1 MALNSKQLSKGVTD
15 TTAAGT
21 NTLKTTAIVNA
32 AIDAALHAM
41 TKTGG
46 ISPGQQ
52 QAIAALK
59 SDALTNVATIRIA
72 VYGS

>member
-1 MALNSKQLSKGVTD
+1 MALNSKLLTKGCTD

-32 AIDAALHAM
+32 AFDAALHAM
-41 TKTGG
+41 TKSAAV
-46 ISPGQQ
+46 SPGQQ

-59 SDALTNVATIRIA
+59 ADALTNVATLRIA
-72 VYGS
+72 IYGA

>member
-1 MALNSKQLSKGVTD
+1 MALSSKILSKGCTD

-41 TKTGG
+41 TKTGAV
-46 ISPGQQ
+46 SPGQQ
-52 QAIAALK
+52 QAIVALK
-59 SDALTNVATIRIA
+59 ADALTNVATIRIA
-72 VYGS
+72 VYGA

>member
-1 MALNSKQLSKGVTD
+1 MALANKFLSAGCTA

-21 NTLKTTAIVNA
+21 NTAKTTAMINA
-32 AIDAALHAM
+32 CFDAALHAM

-59 SDALTNVATIRIA
+59 ADALTNVATVRIA
-72 VYGS
+72 IYGA

>member
-1 MALNSKQLSKGVTD
+1 MALASKLLSKGCTD

-32 AIDAALHAM
+32 AIDAAMHAM
-41 TKTGG
+41 TKTAGVT
-46 ISPGQQ
+46 PGQQ
-52 QAIAALK
+52 QAVAALK
-59 SDALTNVATIRIA
+59 ADALTNVATIRIA

>member
-1 MALNSKQLSKGVTD
+1 MALASKILSKGCTD

-32 AIDAALHAM
+32 AIDAAMHAL
-41 TKTGG
+41 TKVGG

-52 QAIAALK
+52 QALVALK
-59 SDALTNVATIRIA
+59 ADALTNVATIRIA
-72 VYGS
+72 VYGA

>member
-1 MALNSKQLSKGVTD
+1 MPLQSKILSKGCTD
-15 TTAAGT
+15 TTSAGT

-32 AIDAALHAM
+32 AIDAAMHAM

-46 ISPGQQ
+46 VNPSQQ

-59 SDALTNVATIRIA
+59 ADALTNVATIRIA

>member
-1 MALNSKQLSKGVTD
+1 MAIASKILSKGCTD

-32 AIDAALHAM
+32 AIDAAMHSM

-46 ISPGQQ
+46 VNPSQQ

-59 SDALTNVATIRIA
+59 ADALTNVATIRIA
-72 VYGS
+72 VYGA

>member
-1 MALNSKQLSKGVTD
+1 MALASKILTKGCTD

-32 AIDAALHAM
+32 VIDAAMHAM

-52 QAIAALK
+52 QALVALK
-59 SDALTNVATIRIA
+59 ADALTNVATIRIA
-72 VYGS
+72 AYGS

>member
-1 MALNSKQLSKGVTD
+1 MALQSKILSKGCTD

-32 AIDAALHAM
+32 VIDATLHAM
-41 TKTGG
+41 TKTAG

-52 QAIAALK
+52 QAAVALK
-59 SDALTNVATIRIA
+59 ADALTNVATIRIA
-72 VYGS
+72 VYGA

>member
-1 MALNSKQLSKGVTD
+1 MALASKLLTKGCTD

-21 NTLKTTAIVNA
+21 NTLKTTAMVNA

-41 TKTGG
+41 TKSGG

-52 QAIAALK
+52 QAIASLK
-59 SDALTNVATIRIA
+59 ADAFANVATIRIA
-72 VYGS
+72 VYGA

>member
-1 MALNSKQLSKGVTD
+1 MALASKLLTKGCTD

-32 AIDAALHAM
+32 VIDATMHAM
-41 TKTGG
+41 CKTGCVT
-46 ISPGQQ
+46 PGMQGQ
-52 QAIAALK
+52 CATLK
-59 SDALTNVATIRIA
+59 ADALTNVATIRIA